1 MLKDGMEL
9 IQTVSTG
16 INLSN
21 DQHLEIA
28 FRKATENRCTCTLAQ
43 LLFDKFMTSVAQ
55 FLKHV
60 CVFVLFILEFVF
72 LSGVE
77 MAFQN

>member
-1 MLKDGMEL
+1 MLKDGMVL
-9 IQTVSTG
+9 IQAISTG

-21 DQHLEIA
+21 DQHLEIGC
-28 FRKATENRCTCTLAQ
+28 RKAAENRRRFTFAQ
-43 LLFDKFMTSVAQ
+43 LLFDKSMTSVAQ
-55 FLKHV
+55 FLKHI